1 MSPHTKLCRLSLLAL
16 AAATLIAGCTPEAEP
31 QAPAPGNEPSVQA
44 PGPADQQPSDREPQP
59 APDPSPSPEPEPDPD
74 PDPDPAASSY
84 PSWNGREVKPVTN
97 PDAIDVLVNKEYVL
111 SPDYVPP
118 DLVEPAVRFIFA
130 EKNERRLMRA
140 EAAAALEEMFAAAE
154 EDSIYL
160 AGVSGYRSYAY
171 QEMLFSY
178 YVSADGLEL
187 AQRYSARP
195 GQSEHQTGLAMDVSG
210 STGECAADD
219 CFAGTP
225 EAEWL
230 AAHAH
235 EFGFIVRY
243 PEGKEDVTGYMYEPW
258 HVRYLGKELA
268 RKVYDSGLTYEE
280 YLAQTR

>member
-1 MSPHTKLCRLSLLAL
+1 MSSHSKLYRLSLLAL
-16 AAATLIAGCTPEAEP
+16 AAATVIAGCTPGAEP
-31 QAPAPGNEPSVQA
+31 QTPAPGNEPSVQE
-44 PGPADQQPSDREPQP
+44 PGPADQQPSDSQTQPEPE
-59 APDPSPSPEPEPDPD
+59 PSTAPEPDPD
-74 PDPDPAASSY
+74 PATK
-84 PSWNGREVKPVTN
+84 PSPSGESREVKPVTN
-97 PDAIDVLVNKEYVL
+97 PDAIDVLVNKEYAL

-130 EKNERRLMRA
+130 EKHERRLMRA

-154 EDSIYL
+154 EDGIYL

-171 QEMLFSY
+171 QEMLFTS
-178 YVSADGLEL
+178 YVSTDGLEK

-195 GQSEHQTGLAMDVSG
+195 GQSEHQTGLAMDISG

-230 AAHAH
+230 ADHAH

-258 HVRYLGKELA
+258 HVRYLGSELA

-280 YLAQTR
+280 YLAKAR

>member
-1 MSPHTKLCRLSLLAL
+1 MHPRTKLYRLSLLGL
-16 AAATLIAGCTPEAEP
+16 AAATVIAGCKPGAEAQTPTPADEP
-31 QAPAPGNEPSVQA
+31 AVQAPAPVVQQ
-44 PGPADQQPSDREPQP
+44 PADPNPQP
-59 APDPSPSPEPEPDPD
+59 DPATPPAPESEPDP
-74 PDPDPAASSY
+74 ATR
-84 PSWNGREVKPVTN
+84 PSTPGEDREVPLVAN
-97 PDAIDVLVNKEYVL
+97 PDAIDVLVNKEHAL
-111 SPDYVPP
+111 APDYVPP
-118 DLVEPAVRFIFA
+118 DLVEPAVPFIFA

-140 EAAAALEEMFAAAE
+140 EAAAALEEMFAAAA
-154 EDSIYL
+154 EDGIYL
-160 AGVSGYRSYAY
+160 AGVSGYRSYGY

-178 YVSADGLEL
+178 YVSTDGLEK

-230 AAHAH
+230 AARAH

-268 RKVYDSGLTYEE
+268 QKVYDSGLTYEE